1 MKTGNEELVTY
12 IPIPLS
18 GQRAD
23 ISPSALSSHLLSGY
37 GEAVLLEGQCSVS
50 DAYGFYAELADKAME
65 IAYRES
71 PTSPLFVIRSFL
83 PTNYIHLAGTI
94 LAETLWRDARV
105 PKNRGHKK
113 PVAEKDEALRID
125 LEKLWTKEDSAL
137 MDTEPSSA
145 VRSFFSH
152 LGAIT
157 DGTKVMITGEI
168 PLAPA
173 LYALDYFWSGGTEVY
188 YGETRLK

>member
-94 LAETLWRDARV
+94 FAETLSQDVRV
-105 PKNRGHKK
+105 SKKRGSKK
-113 PVAEKDEALRID
+113 PVAGKDNVTRID
-125 LEKLWTKEDSAL
+125 LEDLWTKHTGVRVSPGPLHAL
-137 MDTEPSSA
+137 H
-145 VRSFFSH
+145 SFFDRLASV
-152 LGAIT
+152 A
-157 DGTKVMITGEI
+157 DGTNVLITGNI

-173 LYALDYFWSGGTEVY
+173 LYVLDHFWSGAKEIQ